1 MLSQLRLVDFR
12 CYRNFR
18 WDIPPAGAIIVGSN
32 AGGKTS
38 ILEAICFLLR
48 LQSPRTSKSAH
59 LIRHDAARLGIK
71 ATILNQTRRIVWDG
85 KDNDLRVDDQPRTDQ
100 KNYLVDSFSV
110 VWLGNADLDLVRAG
124 ADARRKYLDFL
135 GAQWHPV
142 YRNELIRYN
151 RALKSRNLL
160 LKKNSPDRRQLDAYT
175 QALALHGTRLI
186 TIRRELITILT
197 PHAIHS
203 FISIGNSGETLT
215 LNYAP
220 SVEENLEQTLHADL
234 AKDIRYGQTQ
244 SGPHR
249 DELSLL
255 IDGKP
260 ASQFASEGQQRTIAI
275 ALKMAQSS
283 LLREETGHAPI
294 HLIDDVF
301 GELDPARRTALL
313 QALPPD
319 SQSIITTTHL
329 DWMPQSAST
338 LPLFCLSERNL
349 TPWIHEN

>member
-18 WDIPPAGAIIVGSN
+18 WDIPPAGAIIVGNN

-48 LQSPRTSKSAH
+48 LQSPRTSKPVH
-59 LIRHDAARLGIK
+59 LVRHDAEHFGIK
-71 ATILNQTRRIVWDG
+71 ASILNQTRRIVWNG
-85 KDNDLRVDDQPRTDQ
+85 KDNDFRVDDQIRSDQ
-100 KNYLVDSFSV
+100 RNYLADSFSV
-110 VWLGNADLDLVRAG
+110 VWLGNTDLDLVRAG

-135 GAQWHPV
+135 GSQWHPV

-160 LKKNSPDRRQLDAYT
+160 LKKNSPDRRQLHAYT
-175 QALALHGTRLI
+175 QALAMHGERLVS
-186 TIRRELITILT
+186 IRRELVAILT
-197 PHAIHS
+197 PHAIQS
-203 FISIGNSGETLT
+203 FLSIGKSGESLT
-215 LNYAP
+215 LDYAP
-220 SVEENLEQTLHADL
+220 SVEENLEQAFQSALPRDL
-234 AKDIRYGQTQ
+234 RYGQTQ
-244 SGPHR
+244 TGPHR
-249 DELSLL
+249 DELTLL
-255 IDGKP
+255 IDGRP
-260 ASQFASEGQQRTIAI
+260 AAQFASEGQQRTIAI

-283 LLREETGHAPI
+283 LLREETGHSPI

-313 QALPPD
+313 QALPAD

-329 DWMPQSAST
+329 DWMHESATT
-338 LPLFCLSERNL
+338 LPVFELAKRTLHLR
-349 TPWIHEN
+349 

>member
-1 MLSQLRLVDFR
+1 MLAQLRLVDFR

-18 WDIPPAGAIIVGSN
+18 WEIPPSGAIIVGNN

-48 LQSPRTSKSAH
+48 LQSPRTSKPAN
-59 LIRHDAARLGIK
+59 LIRHETPRFGIK
-71 ATILNQTRRIVWDG
+71 AGILNQTRRIVWDG
-85 KDNDLRVDDQPRTDQ
+85 KMNDLQVDGEPRTDQ
-100 KNYLVDSFSV
+100 KSYLMDSFPV
-110 VWLGNADLDLVRAG
+110 VWLGNSDLDLVRAG
-124 ADARRKYLDFL
+124 ADSRRKYLDFL
-135 GAQWHPV
+135 GSQWHPV

-175 QALALHGTRLI
+175 QALALHGTKLI
-186 TIRRELITILT
+186 AIRRELITILT
-197 PHAIHS
+197 PHAIQS
-203 FISIGNSGETLT
+203 FLSIGKSEEAFTLDY
-215 LNYAP
+215 LP
-220 SVEENLEQTLHADL
+220 SVENDLEQALNADL
-234 AKDIRYGQTQ
+234 NKDIRYGQTQ

-249 DELSLL
+249 DDIALL

-260 ASQFASEGQQRTIAI
+260 SAQFASEGQQRTIAI

-313 QALPPD
+313 QALPTD

-329 DWMPQSAST
+329 DWMPESVTT
-338 LPLFCLSERNL
+338 LPVFELEKRTLHLR
-349 TPWIHEN
+349 